1 MVSFWRRF
9 LELPSA
15 VFGLVV
21 VILAVL
27 MALGANYITPYD
39 PNSFSPGVVQP
50 PSWEHWMGTD
60 HQGRDVLSRVIV
72 GIQSAMLVGLVS
84 SGIAAIVGIVFGAVS
99 GYFGGWVD
107 DLLSRIT
114 DIFLLIPVFFLLIVT
129 TALFQSSLVIIMVA
143 IGLTNWP
150 YNARIMRS
158 QVLSLRR
165 RPFVLASVAAGASP
179 LRILW
184 SHIVP
189 NGISPVISNT
199 GLRIAAAIMTEAGL
213 SFLGLGDPNVITWG
227 QMIQASQRYI
237 SSGWWAAVFPGLAL
251 VILVCAFNFIGDG
264 MEHAL
269 NPRSTRGARK

>member
-1 MVSFWRRF
+1 
-9 LELPSA
+9 
-15 VFGLVV
+15 
-21 VILAVL
+21 
-27 MALGANYITPYD
+27 
-39 PNSFSPGVVQP
+39 
-50 PSWEHWMGTD
+50 
-60 HQGRDVLSRVIV
+60 
-72 GIQSAMLVGLVS
+72 
-84 SGIAAIVGIVFGAVS
+84 
-99 GYFGGWVD
+99 
-107 DLLSRIT
+107 
-114 DIFLLIPVFFLLIVT
+114 
-129 TALFQSSLVIIMVA
+129 
-143 IGLTNWP
+143 
-150 YNARIMRS
+150 
-158 QVLSLRR
+158 
-165 RPFVLASVAAGASP
+165 ASVAAGASP

>member
-1 MVSFWRRF
+1 A
-9 LELPSA
+9 A
-15 VFGLVV
+15 V
-21 VILAVL
+21 
-27 MALGANYITPYD
+27 
-39 PNSFSPGVVQP
+39 
-50 PSWEHWMGTD
+50 
-60 HQGRDVLSRVIV
+60 
-72 GIQSAMLVGLVS
+72 
-84 SGIAAIVGIVFGAVS
+84 VGIVFGAVS

-107 DLLSRIT
+107 DLLSRVT

-213 SFLGLGDPNVITWG
+213 SFLGLGDPNVITW
-227 QMIQASQRYI
+227 
-237 SSGWWAAVFPGLAL
+237 
-251 VILVCAFNFIGDG
+251 
-264 MEHAL
+264 
-269 NPRSTRGARK
+269 

>member
-1 MVSFWRRF
+1 MLAFWRRF

-15 VFGLVV
+15 VFGMVV

-27 MALGANYITPYD
+27 MAVGAAYIVPYD
-39 PNSFSPGVVQP
+39 PNSFSPDVVQA
-50 PSWEHWMGTD
+50 PSLAHWMGTD
-60 HQGRDVLSRVIV
+60 HQGRDVLSRVIY
-72 GIQSAMLVGLVS
+72 GIQAAMLVGLLS
-84 SGIAAIVGIVFGAVS
+84 SGIAAAVGIVFGAVS
-99 GYFGGWVD
+99 GYFGGWID

-129 TALFQSSLVIIMVA
+129 SALFQSNLFIIMVA

-165 RPFVLASVAAGASP
+165 RPFVLAAVAAGASP
-179 LRILW
+179 TRILW

-227 QMIQASQRYI
+227 QMIQTSQRYL

-251 VILVCAFNFIGDG
+251 VLLVCAFNFIGDG

-269 NPRSTRGARK
+269 NPRARREAGK